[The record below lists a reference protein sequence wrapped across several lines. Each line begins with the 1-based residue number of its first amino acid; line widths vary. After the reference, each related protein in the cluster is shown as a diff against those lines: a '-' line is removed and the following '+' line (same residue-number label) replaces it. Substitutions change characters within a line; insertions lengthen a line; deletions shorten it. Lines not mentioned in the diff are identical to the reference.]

1 MMRKILVSNDDG
13 IDSEG
18 LVRLAETAV
27 KFGEVWVVAPQKQYS
42 AMSHSATFW
51 TSVDVWPVEFP
62 VEGVHAYVTSG
73 TPSDC
78 VSIGLTAVVPGGPD
92 NVFCGINCGFN
103 IASDIQYSATVG
115 AAMEAANHNIHTIAF
130 SECHAGVHEVTDRY
144 LESIASEL
152 IGSPLNRNEIWNV
165 NFPGCSL
172 EECGGIRYGCVVSQ
186 DDFYAGGYD
195 VVARNGERV
204 SYQVN
209 FARNW
214 KGSEGTDLDA
224 IINNCVS
231 VGKVRNYS

>member
-1 MMRKILVSNDDG
+1 MRKILISNDDG
-13 IDSEG
+13 IDAEG
-18 LVRLAETAV
+18 LARLAVVA
-27 KFGEVWVVAPQKQYS
+27 KQLGEVWVVAPQKQYS

-51 TSVDVWPVEFP
+51 SHVDVWPVAFP
-62 VEGVHAYVTSG
+62 VDGVHAYVTSG
-73 TPSDC
+73 TPADC
-78 VSIGLTAVVPGGPD
+78 VSIGLTVIVPGGPD

-130 SECHAGVHEVTDRY
+130 SECHTGVHEVTDKY
-144 LESIASEL
+144 IEKIAAEL
-152 IGSPLNRNEIWNV
+152 IDRPLNRNEIWNV
-165 NFPGCSL
+165 NFPGCTV
-172 EECGGIRYGCVVSQ
+172 EECGGVKYDCIVSQ

-195 VVARNGERV
+195 VVAKDGDKI

-214 KGSEGTDLDA
+214 NATEGTDLSA
-224 IINNCVS
+224 IIGNCVS

>member
-1 MMRKILVSNDDG
+1 MRKILISNDDG
-13 IDSEG
+13 IESEG
-18 LVRLAETAV
+18 LARLAVVA
-27 KFGEVWVVAPQKQYS
+27 KQLGEVWVVAPQKQYS

-51 TSVDVWPVEFP
+51 SPVDVWPVEFP

-73 TPSDC
+73 TPADC
-78 VSIGLTAVVPGGPD
+78 VSIGLTTIVPGGPD

-115 AAMEAANHNIHTIAF
+115 AAMESANHNIHTVAF
-130 SECHAGVHEVTDRY
+130 SECHTGIHEVTDKY
-144 LESIASEL
+144 IESIAAEL
-152 IGSPLNRNEIWNV
+152 IERPLNRNEIWNV
-165 NFPGCSL
+165 NFPGCTV
-172 EECGGIRYGCVVSQ
+172 EECGGVKYDCIVSQ

-195 VVARNGERV
+195 VVAKDGDKI

-214 KGSEGTDLDA
+214 NATEGTDLSA
-224 IINNCVS
+224 IIGNCVS